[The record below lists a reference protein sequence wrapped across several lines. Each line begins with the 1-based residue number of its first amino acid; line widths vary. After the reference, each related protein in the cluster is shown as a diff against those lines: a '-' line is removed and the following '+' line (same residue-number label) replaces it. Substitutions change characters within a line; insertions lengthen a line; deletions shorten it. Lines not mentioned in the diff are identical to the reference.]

1 MINLTPLHSFFES
14 LGIAYKIKLEHS
26 SHSLIVDYVET
37 SAFPSKQSIFEHH
50 CISSGRSS
58 IGSDDANKIKQIS
71 LLHDLILNM
80 KIFSKFQCKSH
91 VSGSNYADGQKTFI
105 SGSKSKNSSVFG
117 HLLVHDGLP
126 NVYLRSRK
134 ITEKG
139 GFSCLF
145 EEFCRMSF
153 WIDGC
158 RAKIIEI
165 NQFVLYSVIFYYISD
180 KLIFHIN

>member
-71 LLHDLILNM
+71 LLHDLILNL

-126 NVYLRSRK
+126 NVYLGSRK

-139 GFSCLF
+139 GVFV
-145 EEFCRMSF
+145 SF
-153 WIDGC
+153 RGVLHHVIRDRWTWG
-158 RAKIIEI
+158 KI
-165 NQFVLYSVIFYYISD
+165 Q
-180 KLIFHIN
+180 